1 MQYEFLPQNE
11 QQSSVNEKIYTA
23 QEITSFALL
32 EDCVMSA
39 RCFEHQDKYILSL
52 VLKPFFLKSE
62 KDEYVHD
69 LAKRLGEKAQK
80 DVIITLDIDIFCKI
94 NDDMSDKD
102 KTVLY
107 EKITQ
112 RA

>member
-11 QQSSVNEKIYTA
+11 QTATQSGTTYTSDDV
-23 QEITSFALL
+23 TSLALI
-32 EDCVMSA
+32 DDMVMSA
-39 RCFEHQDKYILSL
+39 RGFEYSDKYILSL
-52 VLKPFFLKSE
+52 ILKPFFLKSE
-62 KDEYVHD
+62 KDDYVNN
-69 LAKRLGEKAQK
+69 LAKSLSEKTQK

-94 NDDMSDKD
+94 HDNMSEEEKEL
-102 KTVLY
+102 LY